1 MVFDNKCW
9 QKAIDE
15 VGKLYRENT
24 KKVLLIAI
32 DGKSGSGKTTL
43 AGELQNIYG
52 GNVFHMDDFF
62 LRPVQR
68 TGLRLAETGGN
79 VDYERFGEILAQI
92 RGAEKISYQR
102 YDCQQQ
108 TLLPETLME
117 PKQLNV
123 VEGSYSMHPYFGD
136 IYDYRIVLDID
147 ESEQRSRILKRNGEA
162 MLERFVS
169 EWIPK
174 ENDYFEKFEI
184 FAKSDLIIEA

>member
-68 TGLRLAETGGN
+68 TKLRLAETGGN
-79 VDYERFGEILAQI
+79 VDYERFGEILMQI
-92 RGAEKISYQR
+92 KRGEKISYQQ
-102 YDCQQQ
+102 YDCQRQI
-108 TLLPETLME
+108 LLPETFME
-117 PKQLNV
+117 PERLNV
-123 VEGSYSMHPYFGD
+123 VEGSYSMHPCFGD
-136 IYDYRIVLDID
+136 VYDYRMVMNID
-147 ESEQRSRILKRNGEA
+147 ESEQRSRILNRNGAA
-162 MLERFVS
+162 MLERFLS

-174 ENDYFEKFEI
+174 ENDYFEKFGI

>member
-102 YDCQQQ
+102 YDCQRQ

-174 ENDYFEKFEI
+174 ENDYFKKFEI